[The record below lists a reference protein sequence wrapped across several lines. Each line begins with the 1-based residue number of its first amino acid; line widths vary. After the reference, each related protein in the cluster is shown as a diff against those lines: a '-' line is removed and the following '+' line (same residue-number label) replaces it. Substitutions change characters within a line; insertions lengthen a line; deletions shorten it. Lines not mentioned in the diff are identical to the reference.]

1 MLFHAIPFFYGLG
14 LELGIPNLNKVLDDF
29 NFGKKTGIDIGGE
42 KNGLI
47 ANKAWKKKKFN
58 ESWYAGETAITAIGQ
73 GFTLVTPLQL
83 ANATAKLANPRL
95 SIKPHLLLSIDRI
108 KQDKEDVKQD
118 KQSYSDKNLNWIKV
132 GMVNVTKEGG
142 TAAFFRQK
150 IKLSNGIKN
159 WNSPIIWFKNR

>member
-1 MLFHAIPFFYGLG
+1 MTLI
-14 LELGIPNLNKVLDDF
+14 LE
-29 NFGKKTGIDIGGE
+29 KKTDIDIDGE

-83 ANATAKLANPRL
+83 ANATAKLANPSL
-95 SIKPHLLLSIDRI
+95 SIKPHLLLSIDGI
-108 KQDKEDVKQD
+108 KQDKEEVKEK
-118 KQSYSDKNLNWIKV
+118 KQSYSDENLKWVKT
-132 GMVNVTKEGG
+132 GMVNVTKEGRDCR
-142 TAAFFRQK
+142 FFRQK

-159 WNSPIIWFKNR
+159 WDSSIIWFKNR